1 MFKLAALFIL
11 GSIVTAPHLH
21 AQALPTATR
30 AADLQVGGTF
40 NFASPDYTQ
49 KTFKGFGVYSTF
61 DFKNHFGVEAEFR
74 QVNDPSSSEGIYERT
89 YEIGPRYVM
98 HFGRLAPYAKV
109 MYGRGVFNFPPA
121 ATNPTG
127 GAEANLAYN
136 MWAGGFG
143 TDYRLRRSINLRAD
157 YEFQQWV
164 GFPPHGLTPRVLTFG
179 IAYHFH

>member
-1 MFKLAALFIL
+1 MLHSLVLLICA
-11 GSIVTAPHLH
+11 GVTTAPEVYS
-21 AQALPTATR
+21 QASPTASR
-30 AADLQVGGTF
+30 VADLQAGGNF

-49 KTFKGFGVYSTF
+49 KTFKGFGFYSTL
-61 DFKNHFGVEAEFR
+61 DFRDHLGIEAEFH
-74 QVNDPSSSEGIYERT
+74 QVNDPTSSEGIYERT

-98 HFGRLAPYAKV
+98 HFGRFSPYAKV
-109 MYGRGVFNFPPA
+109 MVGRGVFNFPPA
-121 ATNPTG
+121 PSNPTG

-157 YEFQQWV
+157 YEFQQW
-164 GFPPHGLTPRVLTFG
+164 GSFPPHGLTPRALSIG